1 VEREANYAAVGA
13 FVLLVV
19 VMAGLFVYWYADSR
33 DARSYTRYEIYFNG
47 SVSGLT
53 VGSTVRYLG
62 VDIGR
67 IAAIRIDPRSASRV
81 QVIADIDSQAPVS
94 QTTVAELSLQGVT
107 GLLYIDLLGRPG
119 SKKLSDP
126 VPSERY
132 PVIRSVRSSFDE
144 FVSGLPEVVARAG
157 QVAERLTRAL
167 SDENLATW
175 NRVLANVEKASATL
189 PGTMRDAERL
199 AADLRLAS
207 QDIAAMAIGM
217 RRLADDA
224 APDVRVALER
234 LRTTADR
241 LASTSERL
249 DRVIADNDDDVRA
262 FARDSLPEIERLAR
276 DSREAAAEFQALSR
290 SLREDPSQLIYQPPA
305 RGVEIP
311 R

>member
-119 SKKLSDP
+119 LKKLSDP

-157 QVAERLTRAL
+157 QVAERLTLVL

-175 NRVLANVEKASATL
+175 SRVLANVEKASATL
-189 PGTMRDAERL
+189 PGTMRDTERL

-217 RRLADDA
+217 RRLTDDA

-249 DRVIADNDDDVRA
+249 DRVIADNDDDIRA

>member
-1 VEREANYAAVGA
+1 MEREANYAAVGA

-33 DARSYTRYEIYFNG
+33 EARSYTRYEIYFNG

-53 VGSTVRYLG
+53 EGSTVRYLG
-62 VDIGR
+62 VDVGR
-67 IAAIRIDPRSASRV
+67 IVRIGIDPRSATRV

-94 QTTVAELSLQGVT
+94 DTTVAELSLQGVT

-119 SKKLSDP
+119 SKKLADP

-157 QVAERLTRAL
+157 QVAERLTLAL

-175 NRVLANVEKASATL
+175 SRVLANVEKASATL

-207 QDIAAMAIGM
+207 QDVAAMAVGL
-217 RRLADDA
+217 RRLTDDA

-249 DRVIADNDDDVRA
+249 DQVIADNGDDVRA

-290 SLREDPSQLIYQPPA
+290 SLREDPSQLIYQPPE

>member
-1 VEREANYAAVGA
+1 MEREANYAAVGA